1 MKKLLLV
8 ITILFA
14 FSGLS
19 TQVYSSEKIS
29 TNYSKVID
37 GGRCQATTKKGT
49 QCKRN
54 AAEGSDYCWQ
64 HGGTKK
70 TSYNNKKDYNKSEKS
85 NNNKAKIEKTSTG
98 ETYNGKIVH
107 TGPRGGKYYI
117 NKNGN
122 KTYIKRK

>member
-8 ITILFA
+8 ITFLFL
-14 FSGLS
+14 FSGL
-19 TQVYSSEKIS
+19 TPQLYSSEKILAK
-29 TNYSKVID
+29 YSDVID

-70 TSYNNKKDYNKSEKS
+70 TNDNNKKDYNKSEK
-85 NNNKAKIEKTSTG
+85 NNSKAKIEQTSTG
-98 ETYNGKIVH
+98 ETYNGKTVH
-107 TGPRGGKYYI
+107 T
-117 NKNGN
+117 
-122 KTYIKRK
+122 

>member
-1 MKKLLLV
+1 MKKLLF
-8 ITILFA
+8 IFTILLMFTGIA
-14 FSGLS
+14 PK
-19 TQVYSSEKIS
+19 VYSLETIAS
-29 TNYSKVID
+29 NYSEVID

-70 TSYNNKKDYNKSEKS
+70 TSNNSKKDYNKSEKS
-85 NNNKAKIEKTSTG
+85 NNSKAKVEKTSTG
-98 ETYNGKIVH
+98 ETYNGKTVH